1 MYLQKQSTNNTF
13 RTKSFACKTLAR
25 PRYCAA
31 INSISAVCASSRSVF
46 YVIGNCIAI
55 SYYIKKET
63 GLHYVAMPPVYLTGG
78 HHKYASLFLFYSNLF
93 SFVTRMLACNSVSIL
108 CIFHKS
114 NKVAKQVAFL
124 YFNACIED
132 FSL

>member
-78 HHKYASLFLFYSNLF
+78 IANMLHCFFFILIYFPSSPECLLAILFPSYAF
-93 SFVTRMLACNSVSIL
+93 STKATKLQSKWLSYTLMPA
-108 CIFHKS
+108 
-114 NKVAKQVAFL
+114 
-124 YFNACIED
+124 
-132 FSL
+132 